1 MARSRRTKYDQLSE
15 GFEALAKEQDEAAL
29 RDASVAPE
37 DPEDEEE
44 LFTRADEDGRA
55 AELTGY
61 SNYSYW
67 GSTLRLFL
75 KNRLAVF
82 LLVFLTSLLVFTF
95 IQPYLPNQLS
105 PTTIYQ
111 NPETGIQY
119 RNVSP
124 NDEFRFGT
132 NSIGQDLWSRI
143 WTGARTSLFIGLC
156 VALVNNVVGITAG
169 AVWGY
174 ARKWDKLFTEIYNL
188 FDNIPYT
195 VLRMLITYIM
205 RPSLSTMI
213 FVMCLTGWI
222 RMAKYIRNQILIY
235 RDREY
240 NLASRCLGTPGLRIV
255 ARNILPQLVSVIM
268 LQTALCIPDAIGSEV
283 FLTYIGLGLP
293 VSIPSLGNLINEGRM
308 VMLVPELRYQLYFPV
323 IVVSAITISF
333 YALGNAFA
341 DASDPRNHRR

>member
-1 MARSRRTKYDQLSE
+1 MGNSKHDKFEQLSE
-15 GFEALAKEQDEAAL
+15 GFEAMVRGETERPSTEGPSVDAADLFKPAKFDTA
-29 RDASVAPE
+29 
-37 DPEDEEE
+37 
-44 LFTRADEDGRA
+44 A

-75 KNRLAVF
+75 KNKVSVF
-82 LLVFLTSLLVFTF
+82 LLLFLSLLLVFTF
-95 IQPYLPNQLS
+95 VQPLLPNQLD
-105 PTTIYQ
+105 PVTIYQ
-111 NPETGIQY
+111 DPATGVHY
-119 RNVSP
+119 RNVKP
-124 NDEFRFGT
+124 NEKFWFGT
-132 NSIGQDLWSRI
+132 NNIGQDLWSRI
-143 WTGARTSLFIGLC
+143 WSGTRTSLLIGLC
-156 VALVNNVVGITAG
+156 VAFVTNVVGISLG
-169 AVWGY
+169 AIWGY

-195 VLRMLITYIM
+195 VLRMLITFIM
-205 RPSLSTMI
+205 RPSLFTMV

-240 NLASRCLGTPGLRIV
+240 NLASRCLGTPSLRIV
-255 ARNILPQLVSVIM
+255 VRNILPQLVSVIM

-308 VMLVPELRYQLYFPV
+308 VMLVPAQRYQLFFPV
-323 IVVSAITISF
+323 IVVSIITVSF

-341 DASDPRNHRR
+341 DASDPRNHIR